1 MGVMCVHTNV
11 CVRDALLSRTTPG
24 AELPRGAL
32 ADLIEGDLLV
42 VPVLDVEEHHYP
54 PVFVPAGQDAGVA
67 RLDGA
72 AHGLGGQVVKEF
84 RVLLAKVHIAWG
96 ETGAGQD
103 SSCLPIREPGECW
116 GSSPPLPPPP
126 LGTVWA

>member
-1 MGVMCVHTNV
+1 MDGWGLYVSIQTC
-11 CVRDALLSRTTPG
+11 DALLSRTTPG

-32 ADLIEGDLLV
+32 ADLIKGDLLV

-103 SSCLPIREPGECW
+103 SSCLPIREPGE
-116 GSSPPLPPPP
+116 
-126 LGTVWA
+126 